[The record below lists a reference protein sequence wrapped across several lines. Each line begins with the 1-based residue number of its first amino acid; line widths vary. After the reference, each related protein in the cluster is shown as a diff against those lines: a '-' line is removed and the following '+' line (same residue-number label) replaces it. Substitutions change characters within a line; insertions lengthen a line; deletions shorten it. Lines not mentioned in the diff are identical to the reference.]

1 MEGSASLI
9 IPLLNTNCRN
19 YASGNGRQN
28 VASLAQASGVV
39 SGIIKGGL
47 GLAVH
52 NRSTPMK
59 TLRIIIGLM
68 LLALAVIL
76 GGCNLTSEPEQP
88 IELTALPT
96 SSPTPQQQG
105 TPGATSAVTALP
117 LFTQVVPP
125 TSIGFLQPTS
135 FPIIPTATPST
146 ISIVILSPIP
156 GNVIA
161 QNVQIL
167 GSAIHPNFLQYVV
180 EYGPDPNPSNLWY
193 PIGGARTAP
202 VLNGVLGIWTTNTIP
217 DGIYQ
222 LRLRVYLRD
231 GSTPQTVVNNLRVQ
245 NAAPTPIPTNT
256 PSIPRPIAAF
266 TADRSSGESPLV
278 VRFTNRSTGQISNY
292 NWSFGDGSSSAEQ
305 NPTHVFR
312 GAGEYEVRLTVSG
325 PGGQSNVS
333 QVIDVFVNP
342 PTASF
347 EYSPT
352 SGTAPLTVRF
362 TDRSTGQINDYL
374 WDFGDGT
381 RSNERNPSHTYAT
394 QGIYNVFLRV
404 RGPGGA
410 NRAFAVVNVVNP
422 QIPAPVANFAP
433 DNVSGQAPL
442 SIQFTSS
449 STGQITG
456 YLWDFGDGATSTDA
470 NPIHRF
476 EQPGS
481 YAVRLTVNGPGGSST
496 KQGQVVVSHA
506 PQAPIAAFTPSVTS
520 GDAPLN
526 VLFDNQTTGDV
537 VSYLWDFGDS
547 TTSTDARPTHRYDTP
562 GSYTVRLTAFG
573 PNNLSSFAEAEI
585 SVTRPLEA
593 PRAQFDVQP
602 LSGEV
607 PLTVQ
612 ITNQSSGDGISYTW
626 EFGDGGVSS
635 TADAIFSHVYNS
647 TGSFTIRLTVRGP
660 GGPDSVATA
669 NILVVDATLPQP
681 TNTTEILPTI
691 EVTSTSTITPE
702 PTATDSPTLTP
713 EPTIT
718 DSPSATPYPAP
729 TAGFIVSNVTDLTVT
744 VQDLSVD
751 AETWFWDFG
760 DGVGFSSD
768 RSPQP
773 YTYAQAGTYTITL
786 TVGNAGGGQNS
797 SAQQVTVNAPFVP
810 PTETPT
816 EEPQPEPTAEP
827 TEEPQP
833 EPSIADETAVEPDI
847 AALTNALNGIVTN
860 GDGSQLVDV
869 FAVIGDRTARPDY
882 LLNPFG
888 DGSFTLDGRGF
899 EVEAVIQAYLNGD
912 AGGQNPFAR
921 AGAAVQ
927 NDLPVNTALNGA
939 GSCGD
944 TPVNCELDATQAS
957 ILIISLGYR
966 DAVIGTPIDQ
976 FERDLDSL
984 VSLVKSRGV
993 IPVLLTPF
1001 PRAESG
1007 LVMRDYADA
1016 VVRVAD
1022 DQDVPLVNVWRLF
1035 NTLPDSGLSGADPS
1049 VANAGADVLNNNTI
1063 ERFGANARNFYV
1075 LKVLSE
1081 IRSRVLGQ

>member
-1 MEGSASLI
+1 
-9 IPLLNTNCRN
+9 
-19 YASGNGRQN
+19 
-28 VASLAQASGVV
+28 
-39 SGIIKGGL
+39 
-47 GLAVH
+47 
-52 NRSTPMK
+52 
-59 TLRIIIGLM
+59 
-68 LLALAVIL
+68 
-76 GGCNLTSEPEQP
+76 
-88 IELTALPT
+88 
-96 SSPTPQQQG
+96 
-105 TPGATSAVTALP
+105 
-117 LFTQVVPP
+117 
-125 TSIGFLQPTS
+125 
-135 FPIIPTATPST
+135 
-146 ISIVILSPIP
+146 
-156 GNVIA
+156 
-161 QNVQIL
+161 
-167 GSAIHPNFLQYVV
+167 
-180 EYGPDPNPSNLWY
+180 
-193 PIGGARTAP
+193 
-202 VLNGVLGIWTTNTIP
+202 
-217 DGIYQ
+217 
-222 LRLRVYLRD
+222 
-231 GSTPQTVVNNLRVQ
+231 
-245 NAAPTPIPTNT
+245 
-256 PSIPRPIAAF
+256 
-266 TADRSSGESPLV
+266 
-278 VRFTNRSTGQISNY
+278 
-292 NWSFGDGSSSAEQ
+292 
-305 NPTHVFR
+305 
-312 GAGEYEVRLTVSG
+312 
-325 PGGQSNVS
+325 
-333 QVIDVFVNP
+333 
-342 PTASF
+342 
-347 EYSPT
+347 
-352 SGTAPLTVRF
+352 
-362 TDRSTGQINDYL
+362 
-374 WDFGDGT
+374 
-381 RSNERNPSHTYAT
+381 
-394 QGIYNVFLRV
+394 
-404 RGPGGA
+404 
-410 NRAFAVVNVVNP
+410 
-422 QIPAPVANFAP
+422 
-433 DNVSGQAPL
+433 VSGQAPL

-810 PTETPT
+810 PTPYPAPTAGFIVSSVTDLTVTVQDLSTDAETWFWDFGDGVGFSSDRSPQPYTYAQAGTYTITLTVGNAGGGQNSSAQQVTVNAPFVPPTETPT